1 VQEIS
6 IMYDQPTIVT
16 PANESSLLRDAA
28 VMTKPCLVLCSGVD
42 AGQRFDLDPGPQI
55 IGRLPEAQVRVDGPD
70 ISRRHA
76 ELLVGAG
83 MVVLKDLG
91 SANGTL
97 VNEVR
102 VDDTVA
108 LKEGDLIR
116 ISNVLLR
123 FHSHNSVDLVLQ
135 ERLHR
140 QTTTDTGTGAHNRK
154 FLADV
159 LRQAYAR
166 SRREQR
172 PLSVICYD
180 LDHFKQVNDTYGHA
194 AGDTVLRMTTDI
206 ARAELRDGDLL
217 ARVGG
222 EEFTIVLENTPVAG
236 ALELAE
242 RIRAAMELFP
252 IGLPDPVN
260 RQSSRPIEHHQT
272 VSIGVAELLPEM
284 NNEQE
289 LLEAADRALY
299 QSKRNGRN
307 RVTL

>member
-1 VQEIS
+1 
-6 IMYDQPTIVT
+6 MYDQPTLVT
-16 PANESSLLRDAA
+16 PTNDISLLREAA
-28 VMTKPCLVLCSGVD
+28 VATKPCIVVCSGPD
-42 AGQRFDLDPGPQI
+42 TGQRVDLDPGPQI
-55 IGRLPEAQVRVDGPD
+55 IGRLPEAQVRVDGAG
-70 ISRRHA
+70 ISRQHA

-83 MVVLKDLG
+83 MVLLKDLG

-97 VNEVR
+97 VNEAR
-102 VDDTVA
+102 VHEPVA
-108 LKEGDLIR
+108 LKDGDLIR
-116 ISNVLLR
+116 VSNVVLR

-135 ERLHR
+135 DRIHR
-140 QTTTDTGTGAHNRK
+140 QATTDTGTGAHNRK
-154 FLADV
+154 FMADV

-166 SRREQR
+166 ARREGR

-194 AGDTVLRMTTDI
+194 AGDSVLRTTTDI

-222 EEFTIVLENTPVAG
+222 EEFTIVMENTPISG

-242 RIRAAMELFP
+242 RIRVSMEQFP
-252 IGLPDPVN
+252 IELPNPVN
-260 RQSSRPIEHHQT
+260 RQSSRPVEHRQT
-272 VSIGVAELLPEM
+272 VSMGVAELKAEM
-284 NNEQE
+284 ADEQA